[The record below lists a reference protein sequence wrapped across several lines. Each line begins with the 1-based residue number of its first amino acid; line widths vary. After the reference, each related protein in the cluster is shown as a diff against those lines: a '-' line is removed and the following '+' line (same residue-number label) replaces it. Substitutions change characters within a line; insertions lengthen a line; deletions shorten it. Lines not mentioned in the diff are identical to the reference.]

1 MTSKQKNTA
10 SAHTRKVHRQEFAAK
25 TVLRLAS
32 GIIIAIL
39 VVIIGYIL
47 YKGFVSDMLV
57 KDKVMSAGSEAV
69 AFDTGQDLAVIVN
82 DGLRADAMTME
93 NLILLYNGRAR
104 NWGGI
109 TEQDMDIVTCTYGE
123 GNSLRDQFD
132 SVVLQDGKYRKDMP
146 VADNEENMIE
156 RVAHTKGAVGYISAN
171 AAAGLDLDGVKAVPI
186 RRLSVLLNADALV
199 AQEGK
204 RLTQLNEDQVRS
216 LFKGE
221 VDNWQEVGGI
231 DLPVTVIAV
240 RGDTA
245 LGTQFR
251 ELIMDDSP
259 IQADLTARDQEQLL
273 KLLNETPGALTF
285 DYYEQVHYEASSLAV
300 DIEQREVGGNL
311 NLHFI
316 LEEPKEGG
324 TVGGIS
330 TIILNTVF
338 MILLTLLIAVPVGV
352 LAAVFLTEYSKQ
364 NFLMKVLHFGTDTLA
379 GIPSI
384 IFGLFGYIF
393 FCEYLGLGIGLLS
406 GTLTITL
413 MILPTIVRTSVE
425 AIKTVPMTYREGS
438 LAVGATKWQTI
449 SKVVLPAS
457 MPGVLTGIILGVGR
471 AVGETAALVFTMG
484 SSYDLAKS
492 LTSSTRVLSVHLY
505 YLIKEG
511 LSFDRAFATA
521 TILIIIVLIV
531 NLATNRLI
539 GRMNKMAG

>member
-1 MTSKQKNTA
+1 MTTRQRNTA
-10 SAHTRKVHRQEFAAK
+10 SAHSRKVHRQEFAAK
-25 TVLRLAS
+25 TLLRLAS

-39 VVIIGYIL
+39 VVILGYIL

-57 KDKVMSAGSEAV
+57 KDKVMSAGSDVV
-69 AFDTGQDLAVIVN
+69 AFDQGPELSVIVN

-93 NLILLYNGRAR
+93 DLILLYNGRAR
-104 NWGGI
+104 NWGSV
-109 TEQDMDIVTCTYGE
+109 TEQDEDIVTYTYGKD
-123 GNSLRDQFD
+123 NSLRDQFD
-132 SVVLQDGKYRKDMP
+132 EAVLRGAKYREGTLA
-146 VADNEENMIE
+146 VANEQDMIE
-156 RVAHTKGAVGYISAN
+156 LVARTKGAVGYISADT
-171 AAAGLDLDGVKAVPI
+171 AAGLTRDGVKVVPI
-186 RRLSVLLNADALV
+186 RRLSVILNPDALK

-204 RLTQLNEDQVRS
+204 RLTQLSEDQVRS
-216 LFKGE
+216 LFRGE
-221 VDNWQEVGGI
+221 VANWQEVGGI
-231 DLPVTVIAV
+231 DLPVTVIAM

-245 LGTQFR
+245 LGAQFR
-251 ELIMDDSP
+251 ELVMDGSP
-259 IQADLTARDQEQLL
+259 VKADITARDQEELL
-273 KLLNETPGALTF
+273 TLLNETPGAVAF
-285 DYYEQVHYEASSLAV
+285 DYYEQVHSAAPKLAV
-300 DIEQREVGGNL
+300 DVEQREVGGNL
-311 NLHFI
+311 SLHFI
-316 LEEPKEGG
+316 LEAPKEGG

-352 LAAVFLTEYSKQ
+352 LAAVFLTEYSRQ
-364 NFLMKVLHFGTDTLA
+364 NFLMRVLHFGTDTLA

-393 FCEYLGLGIGLLS
+393 FCEVLGLGIGLLS

-449 SKVVLPAS
+449 RKVVLPAS

-521 TILIIIVLIV
+521 TVLIIIVLLV
-531 NLATNRLI
+531 NFATNRLI
-539 GRMNKMAG
+539 GRMNKMAT

>member
-1 MTSKQKNTA
+1 MTAKQRNTA
-10 SAHTRKVHRQEFAAK
+10 SAHTRRVHRQEFLAK
-25 TVLRLAS
+25 TLLRLAA

-57 KDKVMSAGSEAV
+57 KDKVMSVKSETV
-69 AFDTGQDLAVIVN
+69 AFDEGQELAVIIN
-82 DGLRADAMTME
+82 DGLRADALTME
-93 NLILLYNGRAR
+93 DLILLFNGRAR

-109 TEQDMDIVTCTYGE
+109 TEQDMDIVTYTYGV

-132 SVVLQDGKYRKDMP
+132 SVVLQDGKYREDMR
-146 VADNEENMIE
+146 VADSEQDMIE
-156 RVAHTKGAVGYISAN
+156 GVAQTKGAVGYISADT
-171 AAAGLDLDGVKAVPI
+171 AAGLDYDGIMVVPV
-186 RRLSVLLNADALV
+186 RRLSIILNPDALA
-199 AQEGK
+199 AQKGK
-204 RLTQLNEDQVRS
+204 RLTQLTEEQVRS
-216 LFKGE
+216 LFAGE
-221 VDNWQEVGGI
+221 VENWQEVGGI
-231 DLPVTVIAV
+231 DLPVTTIAV

-251 ELIMDDSP
+251 EAVMEGNPVS
-259 IQADLTARDQEQLL
+259 ADRTARDQEELL
-273 KLLNETPGALTF
+273 TLLNGTPGAVTF
-285 DYYEQVHYEASSLAV
+285 DYYEQVHYEASRLAI

-311 NLHFI
+311 SLHFI
-316 LEEPKEGG
+316 LEVPKEGG

-330 TIILNTVF
+330 SIILNTVF
-338 MILLTLLIAVPVGV
+338 MILLTLAIAVPIGV

-364 NFLMKVLHFGTDTLA
+364 NLLMRILHFGTDTLA

-393 FCEYLGLGIGLLS
+393 FSEYLGLGFSLIS

-449 SKVVLPAS
+449 RRVVLPAA

-471 AVGETAALVFTMG
+471 AVGETAALVYTMG
-484 SSYDLAKS
+484 SSYELAKS
-492 LTSSTRVLSVHLY
+492 LMSSTRVLSVHLY

-521 TILIIIVLIV
+521 TILIIIVLFV
-531 NLATNRLI
+531 NFATNKLI

>member
-1 MTSKQKNTA
+1 MTSKQKTTA

-32 GIIIAIL
+32 GIIMALL

-57 KDKVMSAGSEAV
+57 KDKVMSAGSESV
-69 AFDTGQDLAVIVN
+69 AFDEGQDLAVIVN
-82 DGLRADAMTME
+82 DGLRADSMTME
-93 NLILLYNGRAR
+93 DLILLYNGRAR

-109 TEQDMDIVTCTYGE
+109 TEQDADIVTYTYGE
-123 GNSLRDQFD
+123 GDSLRSQFD
-132 SVVLQDGKYRKDMP
+132 GVVLQDGSYRKGALA
-146 VADNEENMIE
+146 VGNEQDMIE
-156 RVAHTKGAVGYISAN
+156 MVARTGGAVGYISADT
-171 AAAGLDLDGVKAVPI
+171 AAGLDRDGVKVVPI
-186 RRLSVLLNADALV
+186 RRLSVILNADALK

-204 RLTQLNEDQVRS
+204 RLTQLTEDQVRS
-216 LFKGE
+216 LFRGE

-231 DLPVTVIAV
+231 DLSVTVIAV

-251 ELIMDDSP
+251 EQVMDGSP
-259 IQADLTARDQEQLL
+259 VTADLTAQNQEELMA
-273 KLLNETPGALTF
+273 LLNETPGAVTF
-285 DYYEQVHYEASSLAV
+285 DYYEQVHYLAPKLAI
-300 DIEQREVGGNL
+300 DIEQREVGSNL
-311 NLHFI
+311 SLYFI

-330 TIILNTVF
+330 TIIINTVF
-338 MILLTLLIAVPVGV
+338 MILLTLLIAVPIGV

-364 NFLMKVLHFGTDTLA
+364 NFLMRVLHFGTDTLA

-393 FCEYLGLGIGLLS
+393 FCEVLGLGIGLLS

-438 LAVGATKWQTI
+438 LAVGATKWQTVR
-449 SKVVLPAS
+449 KVVLPAS

-471 AVGETAALVFTMG
+471 AVGETAALIFTMG
-484 SSYDLAKS
+484 SSYELAKS
-492 LTSSTRVLSVHLY
+492 LTSSSRVLSVHLY
-505 YLIKEG
+505 YLITQQG
-511 LSFDRAFATA
+511 SYGRGFATA
-521 TILIIIVLIV
+521 TILIIIILIV
-531 NLATNRLI
+531 NFAANTLI